1 MSEPLNAF
9 FCDIVKNLGIPQDE
23 DTAADTSE
31 TSNHCQRL
39 LQNIKIIVVS
49 S

>member
-9 FCDIVKNLGIPQDE
+9 FWDIVNDLGIPQDE
-23 DTAADTSE
+23 DTAVDTSE
-31 TSNHCQRL
+31 ISDHCQRL